1 MENKSN
7 ERDDDTKKLNLYN
20 LMKRQP
26 CPFYGFDSMYE
37 IDAKN
42 CEKSIQIMKDRQN
55 DSCALAQIINS
66 DKLYYSMESLKNKPN
81 WATCEFN
88 TKENREKIGKNLDKI
103 MVFPKEFEP
112 VNKKLWGG
120 IPLKVWIRHV
130 TDTYS

>member
-7 ERDDDTKKLNLYN
+7 ERDDDTKELNLYN
-20 LMKRQP
+20 LMERHP
-26 CPFYGFDSMYE
+26 CPFYGFESMYE

-42 CEKSIQIMKDRQN
+42 CENSRQIMKDKGGDQ
-55 DSCALAQIINS
+55 CALATIINS
-66 DKLYYSMESLKNKPN
+66 DKLYCSMESIKNKPN

-112 VNKKLWGG
+112 ANKESWSGL
-120 IPLKVWIRHV
+120 PLRIWIRHV
-130 TDTYS
+130 DDLYS